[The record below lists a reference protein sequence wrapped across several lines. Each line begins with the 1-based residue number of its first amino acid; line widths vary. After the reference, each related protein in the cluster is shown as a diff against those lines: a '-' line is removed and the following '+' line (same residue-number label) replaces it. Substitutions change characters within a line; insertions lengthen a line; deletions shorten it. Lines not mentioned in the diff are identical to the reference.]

1 MATSNDTMT
10 GTAASDSRARKTVA
24 SYPSY
29 AEAEHAVDSLSDQGV
44 AVEHVAIVGKGLR
57 SVEQVTGRMTAA
69 RAALVGLGEGALIGT
84 LFALLFGI
92 FFNGPAFGYLL
103 LCSVVAGG
111 LFGVTIGLI
120 ANAVDSDGRRDFVS
134 ETSISAD
141 RYEVQADD
149 EVVAEARSALAS
161 TPGSLGVSANE
172 TRTRSI
178 RAHAHGRLLPSG
190 CARRAWSRCV
200 ACGCGPCWERRTA
213 RPRSPA
219 PSGCWA
225 GSGRREARPR

>member
-44 AVEHVAIVGKGLR
+44 AVEHTAIVGKGLR
-57 SVEQVTGRMTAA
+57 SVEQVTGRMTAG
-69 RAALVGLGEGALIGT
+69 RAALVGLGEGALIGM

-103 LCSVVAGG
+103 LYSVVTGG

-120 ANAVDSDGRRDFVS
+120 GYGMDSDGRRDFVS

-149 EVVAEARSALAS
+149 EVAAEARSALAS
-161 TPGSLGVSANE
+161 TPGS
-172 TRTRSI
+172 
-178 RAHAHGRLLPSG
+178 
-190 CARRAWSRCV
+190 
-200 ACGCGPCWERRTA
+200 
-213 RPRSPA
+213 
-219 PSGCWA
+219 
-225 GSGRREARPR
+225 

>member
-10 GTAASDSRARKTVA
+10 GTTASDPQARRTVA

-29 AEAEHAVDSLSDQGV
+29 AEAEHAVDSLSDRGV
-44 AVEHVAIVGKGLR
+44 AVEHVAIVGKGLQ
-57 SVEQVTGRMTAA
+57 SVEQVTGRMTAG

-103 LCSVVAGG
+103 LYSVVTGG

-120 ANAVDSDGRRDFVS
+120 EYAVDSDGRRDFVS
-134 ETSISAD
+134 ETSVSAD

-149 EVVAEARSALAS
+149 EVAAEARSSLAS
-161 TPGSLGVSANE
+161 TP
-172 TRTRSI
+172 RS
-178 RAHAHGRLLPSG
+178 
-190 CARRAWSRCV
+190 
-200 ACGCGPCWERRTA
+200 
-213 RPRSPA
+213 
-219 PSGCWA
+219 
-225 GSGRREARPR
+225 